1 MPLKHAYTSISI
13 KLFFQ
18 VVGQTQQL
26 MKEIV
31 EEHKQSYDENNM
43 RDFIDVYL
51 REMKD
56 GEAPEFTG
64 KNTELGLG
72 DDQ

>member
-1 MPLKHAYTSISI
+1 
-13 KLFFQ
+13 
-18 VVGQTQQL
+18 

-51 REMKD
+51 KEMKE

-64 KNTELGLG
+64 INTEFLVAKLLFNSFKSTNKKT
-72 DDQ
+72 

>member
-1 MPLKHAYTSISI
+1 M
-13 KLFFQ
+13 
-18 VVGQTQQL
+18 VGQTQQL

-64 KNTELGLG
+64 KITVLFG
-72 DDQ
+72 